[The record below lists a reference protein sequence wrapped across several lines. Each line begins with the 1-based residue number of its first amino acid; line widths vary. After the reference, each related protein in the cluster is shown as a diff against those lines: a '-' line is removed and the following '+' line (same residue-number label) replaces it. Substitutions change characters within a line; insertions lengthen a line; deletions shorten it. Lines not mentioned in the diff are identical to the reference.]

1 MLPATTASAS
11 SSSLSFSTSSLTSSL
26 RRRASSTVFTP
37 AGCTVA
43 EGMALAEGAGVASG
57 IAEGV
62 TLALGAGLGRVSAL
76 LAQAENSARPSRE
89 ITTRVQVF
97 FNAVR
102 LLAAI
107 VCRSGEANVRQLFP
121 VSDDQPCR
129 SRERMRPQMRLVTSP
144 ASCIRRGSLSISRR
158 WSILP
163 EMALIK

>member
-1 MLPATTASAS
+1 MVLSMASTRDLTISTSRSVRPPWYWASYDMPTSAMLPATTASAS

-26 RRRASSTVFTP
+26 RRRASSTVLTP
-37 AGCTVA
+37 AGCTVT
-43 EGMALAEGAGVASG
+43 EGMALAVGDCVACGVAEG
-57 IAEGV
+57 I

-121 VSDDQPCR
+121 
-129 SRERMRPQMRLVTSP
+129 
-144 ASCIRRGSLSISRR
+144 AGG
-158 WSILP
+158 
-163 EMALIK
+163 A